1 MEIALFAAI
10 VVEFGSASEFN
21 ISYFYFFVDERIS

>member
-21 ISYFYFFVDERIS
+21 ISYFYFLFFC